1 MVIVSKLQTYP
12 GQFGPNDYRE
22 DGPYFT
28 FNSYEILR
36 FTVAFQNGHGK
47 GILALRG
54 YL

>member
-1 MVIVSKLQTYP
+1 MVIVSILPQAE
-12 GQFGPNDYRE
+12 FGPNDYRE
-22 DGPYFT
+22 DAPHFSINGH
-28 FNSYEILR
+28 EILQ